1 MISIGSLSFLSPY
14 MFALIIPVIVFSLWP
29 KKQKPKSPKLFWP
42 GILPGQD
49 AFKVASNKAHWL
61 SRALTLLSALAL
73 TVSAANPVI
82 LGAQSQDELDARD
95 LMLAVDISQSMER
108 ADLELNNRP
117 AQRVEVVKAVVSDFA
132 ERRVGDRLGLILFGS
147 QAYLQAPLT
156 FDRETLKKLL
166 LEAQLGFAGPKTAIG
181 DAIGVAIKRLQERPN
196 DERTLILLTDGANTA
211 GTMTPIK
218 AAQLAATA
226 GIKVYT
232 IGVGASSMMQQG
244 IFGTSF
250 GARTINPSAEL
261 DEATLTK
268 IAELTGGKYF
278 RAYSTADLVEVY
290 ETLDELE
297 PAPQPKPGVRPYRS
311 IAYILI
317 VFALLAL
324 SLSALLRRAN

>member
-1 MISIGSLSFLSPY
+1 MISFANLSFLAPY
-14 MFALIIPVIVFSLWP
+14 MLALTIPVLIVSFWP
-29 KKQKPKSPKLFWP
+29 KQPKQRAARLFWP
-42 GILPGQD
+42 GTLPRQD
-49 AFKVASNKAHWL
+49 VFASSTRMTSKLA
-61 SRALTLLSALAL
+61 RLLSYCAALLLIVA
-73 TVSAANPVI
+73 AANPVI
-82 LGAQSQDELDARD
+82 LGEQTQDELEARD

-108 ADLELNNRP
+108 ADLELNNRA
-117 AQRVEVVKAVVSDFA
+117 AQRVDVVKAVVSDFA

-156 FDRETLKKLL
+156 FDRDTLRELL

-181 DAIGVAIKRLQERPN
+181 DAIGVAIKRLQERPS
-196 DERTLILLTDGANTA
+196 DDRTLILLTDGANTA
-211 GTMTPIK
+211 GTLTPIK

-232 IGVGASSMMQQG
+232 IGVGASSMVQPG
-244 IFGTSF
+244 IFGTSL
-250 GARTINPSAEL
+250 GARTVNPSAEL
-261 DEATLTK
+261 DETTLVK

-317 VFALLAL
+317 LAAL
-324 SLSALLRRAN
+324 SLLCLSALLRRAN